1 MLRNLLIILVVLLSS
16 IFLSLYAFKP
26 GLTYDGGLYAALGY
40 SLYEKRSYEFN
51 QEPGEVPPFFPILLA
66 LSFFLFGE
74 NGMYLVSPLMSVVL
88 LLTVFFILERKF
100 KQSYAFLGALL
111 FLSTKMIFTYSV
123 YVLRDITLLAFT
135 MLSYLIYEKS
145 RLAKRSETKLHS
157 QAGAQNLMLC
167 SLGISIALAFLTK
180 YVAAVYLLPI
190 FLEAIYRRKKW
201 MKYSVATAFFIIT
214 PWAAW
219 SMVNHD
225 TPLIEHSTRHLAE
238 LNPEGFYEKALLY
251 FKSWFFSPIILF
263 SLLGVFLK
271 IWREKLKIFTD
282 LYFLLFIF
290 TFLSAFVWPIKS
302 DRYLLASAFPVV
314 YFALHFL
321 SSLEFRLKNAA
332 ALLLVIGIV
341 FQVNAS
347 IVHLEEASQKYTLL
361 KDAGH
366 WLRDNA
372 PENAEI
378 MTSSF
383 RQIAFFSHRRTYEAP
398 LNESA
403 AVNLIEE
410 KSISHIVID
419 SYEAMTPSYIY
430 FLAERYELAWSLKDN
445 YGEVKIY
452 NLEKWSR

>member
-1 MLRNLLIILVVLLSS
+1 MLRNLLIIMVVLLSS

-51 QEPGEVPPFFPILLA
+51 QGPGEVPPFFPILLA

-74 NGMYLVSPLMSVVL
+74 NGMYLASPLMSVVL
-88 LLTVFFILERKF
+88 LLTVFFILDRKF

-145 RLAKRSETKLHS
+145 RQAKLLN
-157 QAGAQNLMLC
+157 A

-219 SMVNHD
+219 SIVNHG

-263 SLLGVFLK
+263 SLLGLFLK
-271 IWREKLKIFTD
+271 IWRERLKIFTD

-321 SSLEFRLKNAA
+321 SSLEFRLKKAA

-410 KSISHIVID
+410 KNISHIVID

-452 NLEKWSR
+452 KLEKWSR